1 MTLHGVGDITTQ
13 DIGQALTQAGTILNP
28 GTYTTTYN
36 GGVLYTPPA
45 PAGAP
50 GVATTMSPTTLLL
63 IAAVVYFAFGGKK

>member
-1 MTLHGVGDITTQ
+1 MTVHGVGEITTQ
-13 DIGQALTQAGTILNP
+13 DVGAALSQAGTILNP

-50 GVATTMSPTTLLL
+50 GPIATMNPTTILL
-63 IAAVVYFAFGGKK
+63 IIGAFLLFSRGGK